1 MMRENPQSNAIS
13 QTKLIEEIMKI
24 SMKIDNITID
34 GRNIRKRLDLLKDN
48 SFNLGIQR
56 YHKNNQLS
64 YQFDECKKKIVKYLT
79 FSENSNLFLDF
90 DIEAST
96 LRALKNN
103 SGIRHIHAGQ
113 KKNLSESFEHFI
125 IQEKTLGL
133 SDELAER
140 NLENFW
146 KFIREDKIKLNAKVD
161 FENDFFYQYDLFETV
176 LQYRSTLFKIADD
189 EYQADDEFQN
199 FIDRFTELESY
210 LLTFCKEYFI
220 RKIQYDAKKNNY
232 APYSLDRYFGDIY
245 DEPEYDYECMDSEEI
260 LSIITEI
267 LTNGR

>member
-1 MMRENPQSNAIS
+1 M
-13 QTKLIEEIMKI
+13 
-24 SMKIDNITID
+24 
-34 GRNIRKRLDLLKDN
+34 
-48 SFNLGIQR
+48 
-56 YHKNNQLS
+56 
-64 YQFDECKKKIVKYLT
+64 
-79 FSENSNLFLDF
+79 
-90 DIEAST
+90 
-96 LRALKNN
+96 
-103 SGIRHIHAGQ
+103 
-113 KKNLSESFEHFI
+113 
-125 IQEKTLGL
+125 
-133 SDELAER
+133 
-140 NLENFW
+140 
-146 KFIREDKIKLNAKVD
+146 NAKVD